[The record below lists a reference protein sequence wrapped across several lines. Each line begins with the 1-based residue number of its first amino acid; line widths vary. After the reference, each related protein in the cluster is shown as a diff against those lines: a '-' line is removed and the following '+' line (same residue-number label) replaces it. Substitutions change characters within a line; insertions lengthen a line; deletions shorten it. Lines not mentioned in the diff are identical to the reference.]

1 MLLFIAHKT
10 SKSEQKVNKS
20 QLNMNRIVSEM
31 RNNPYITT
39 MELITIIG
47 LKKTSIQKYIRI
59 LENDGTIKHIGSNKN
74 GY

>member
-1 MLLFIAHKT
+1 MIC
-10 SKSEQKVNKS
+10 EQKVNKS
-20 QLNMNRIVSEM
+20 QLNMDRIVSEM
-31 RNNPYITT
+31 RNNPNITT
-39 MELITIIG
+39 IELITIIG

>member
-1 MLLFIAHKT
+1 M
-10 SKSEQKVNKS
+10 NKS

-31 RNNPYITT
+31 RNNPNITT

-59 LENDGTIKHIGSNKN
+59 LENDGIIKHMGSNKN
-74 GY
+74 GYWEVLK